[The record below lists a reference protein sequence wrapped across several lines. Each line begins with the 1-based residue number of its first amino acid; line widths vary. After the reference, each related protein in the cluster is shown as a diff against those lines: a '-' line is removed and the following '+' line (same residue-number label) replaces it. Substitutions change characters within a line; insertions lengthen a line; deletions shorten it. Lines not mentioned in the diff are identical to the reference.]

1 MRPVPPPRLT
11 SGFTLVELLIVLAL
25 GGTVLGVAGT
35 VLLQNIRS
43 SISIEQNQQALNELG
58 RIAAFIELEVAEAGA
73 TATTNAIR
81 RGVANPCNA
90 AGATEVFT
98 LSVPISDTT
107 ARPIQYYTTGSGAD
121 TVLWRCGPPVNNNG
135 TLNLG
140 ANVTPTAF
148 PLGFQLAATNITVDS
163 RGESVSYTLTS
174 TVPGTARSLSPT
186 VRIRSNRVTPIP

>member
-1 MRPVPPPRLT
+1 
-11 SGFTLVELLIVLAL
+11 
-25 GGTVLGVAGT
+25 
-35 VLLQNIRS
+35 
-43 SISIEQNQQALNELG
+43 
-58 RIAAFIELEVAEAGA
+58 
-73 TATTNAIR
+73 
-81 RGVANPCNA
+81 
-90 AGATEVFT
+90 
-98 LSVPISDTT
+98 VPISDTT

-186 VRIRSNRVTPIP
+186 VRIRSNRVTPSS

>member
-1 MRPVPPPRLT
+1 MRSVSPTRLA

-58 RIAAFIELEVAEAGA
+58 RIAAFIELEVSEAA
-73 TATTNAIR
+73 DAIS

-90 AGATEVFT
+90 AGATEMFT
-98 LSVPISDTT
+98 LSVPISDST

-121 TVLWRCGPPVNNNG
+121 TVLWRCGPPVNNK
-135 TLNLG
+135 
-140 ANVTPTAF
+140 AP
-148 PLGFQLAATNITVDS
+148 
-163 RGESVSYTLTS
+163 
-174 TVPGTARSLSPT
+174 
-186 VRIRSNRVTPIP
+186 

>member
-1 MRPVPPPRLT
+1 MRPVPPPRLS
-11 SGFTLVELLIVLAL
+11 SGITLVELLIVLAL

-58 RIAAFIELEVAEAGA
+58 RIAAFIELEVSEAIAISRGA
-73 TATTNAIR
+73 I
-81 RGVANPCNA
+81 NPCNA

-98 LSVPISDTT
+98 LSVPISDIT

-121 TVLWRCGPPVNNNG
+121 MVLWRCGPPVNDNG
-135 TLNLG
+135 TLDLG

-148 PLGFQLAATNITVDS
+148 PLGFQLEAIAEDKDIGE
-163 RGESVSYTLTS
+163 RGESVRYTLA
-174 TVPGTARSLSPT
+174 VPGTAQSLSPK
-186 VRIRSNRVTPIP
+186 VRIRSNRVNLSP

>member
-1 MRPVPPPRLT
+1 MRSVSPTRLA

-43 SISIEQNQQALNELG
+43 SITIEQNQQALNELG
-58 RIAAFIELEVAEAGA
+58 RIAAFIELEVSEAI
-73 TATTNAIR
+73 AIS

-90 AGATEVFT
+90 AGAAEMFT
-98 LSVPISDTT
+98 LSVPISEATS
-107 ARPIQYYTTGSGAD
+107 RPIQYYTTGSGAN

-140 ANVTPTAF
+140 ADVTPF
-148 PLGFQLAATNITVDS
+148 PLGFQLEAIAADKDIGE
-163 RGESVSYTLTS
+163 RGESVSYTLRS

-186 VRIRSNRVTPIP
+186 VRIRSNRVN